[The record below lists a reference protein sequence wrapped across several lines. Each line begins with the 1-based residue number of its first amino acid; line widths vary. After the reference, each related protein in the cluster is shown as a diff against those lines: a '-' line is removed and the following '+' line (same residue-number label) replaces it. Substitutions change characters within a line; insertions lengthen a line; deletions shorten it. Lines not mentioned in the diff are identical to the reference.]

1 MSAYDELIERMKEI
15 DLISQIGGLLSW
27 DQEVIMP
34 PKAAA
39 LRAEQLAYLSSIK
52 HEKMTDQEIG
62 LLLNKLENIQ
72 KHPLTNE
79 HLAVRPENY

>member
-1 MSAYDELIERMKEI
+1 MSAYHELIERMKEI

-52 HEKMTDQEIG
+52 HEKMTAQEIG
-62 LLLNKLENIQ
+62 LL
-72 KHPLTNE
+72 
-79 HLAVRPENY
+79 